1 MMQGAH
7 VCVCFCGGGQK
18 DVVDVDGR
26 NIKDRGVGAAAEV
39 GVKREQGERSL
50 SGGWIDRR
58 GRAGTSRHLEGG
70 SES

>member
-39 GVKREQGERSL
+39 GVKREQGERSQ
-50 SGGWIDRR
+50 WWMDR
-58 GRAGTSRHLEGG
+58 
-70 SES
+70 